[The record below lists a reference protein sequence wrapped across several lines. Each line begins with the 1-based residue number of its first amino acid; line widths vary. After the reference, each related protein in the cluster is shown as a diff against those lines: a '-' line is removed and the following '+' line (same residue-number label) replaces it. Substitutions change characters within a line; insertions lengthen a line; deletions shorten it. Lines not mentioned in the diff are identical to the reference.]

1 MIRSCV
7 GLILAWLSP
16 RCTRARWGK
25 RMISQDL
32 NGGAR
37 DANACKNRYS
47 FNAPT
52 VEETLEG
59 NSVSVG

>member
-1 MIRSCV
+1 
-7 GLILAWLSP
+7 
-16 RCTRARWGK
+16 
-25 RMISQDL
+25 MISQDL